1 MAHVY
6 LTTFRLLFV
15 SFLISGCGI
24 QAQIQSLLSKTT
36 TSALTINN
44 KVPFVVANS
53 LNYTS
58 FDLSGSCNS
67 ENSTVEVKING
78 TSYGSTI
85 CDGEE
90 WSKNIDLSSLP
101 DSNNHSLEVSIT
113 KVGTSSPFTSETAVL
128 LKDIIPPVVLGV
140 DDVLLPTN
148 SQVTSWSCSDANL
161 PCSYRYQITNNPGFI
176 FLTESY
182 YAVSSATINQK
193 GLQYLYVQA
202 VDLAGNPSS
211 TVQADH
217 YIGSPRIYVEGVNA
231 VDTDLSNVSLQIL
244 AVPSLVEMAIFN
256 NSTCSGPAN
265 WTTTTANVPS
275 WSLDPAHQGG
285 IATVGVKFRTA
296 TLQETGCYSDTINWV
311 SRTESIMC
319 TNSSATSSTG
329 RLVDSG
335 GLGGNHN
342 NDESCSFTLNLPGTP
357 TRITIQSVDLEE
369 DQDYLEVWVNDA
381 WMASYSGTILAQ
393 SFTTSST
400 EVLFE
405 FYSNST
411 ITKPGFIV
419 TWAPVSSAQPEFK
432 INDGDDYTFGSTVT
446 VDLPV
451 DSSLTEYYLTETN
464 GCAAGGIWQ
473 SLSPTRTWTFSD
485 PSEGVRSLFVKFR
498 NAFGEETACEGDSII
513 IKSPSLS
520 LNSHSNG
527 DYVGDNFT
535 LSGSCTPNTSIV
547 ELTHAEGTTSTTCLG
562 ESWSL
567 SSTTSAADGS
577 NLNPSIKL
585 IYNSS
590 TLLTL
595 TPSLLVWKA
604 PPTAIISG
612 LPTGSS
618 SAASFTATISGTD
631 VSHYRYKY
639 GPSIDCTDSTDYSAS
654 ASTAATVNVDQSAF
668 PAGSITFCAIGRSLI
683 NGAWQSFASASS
695 VTWIK
700 EPPLDVNF
708 VGPHEVLSEG
718 QSGVQLQVAIP
729 TTQATNTRVYYN
741 FVGDAL
747 YMIDHDLP
755 SGFIDIPAGQTTG
768 SISFNT
774 FSDTLANGDRELRVY
789 ISHGNKATL
798 GVGKRHMKIY
808 TIKDNDQTFM
818 TLDDFSFS
826 RYNGCGIWSDGK
838 LRCWGVSNS
847 SGEIGAG
854 STTRIYGMIEPDGA
868 NLYLQVSVND
878 EIACAINQAN
888 KLSCWGYNNYGALG
902 VGDTTNRNIP
912 TPVTP
917 ATDFK
922 FISANKFASC
932 AITTSDKLYCW
943 GTNTSGQVGD
953 GSGVQQ
959 TSPVPVDATENYSSV
974 SAGGSFLCGIT
985 SNNDLKCWGDNSSG
999 NFGNGG
1005 TTNSTTPV
1013 PAGGGN
1019 KFKKISVSNTT
1030 CGITTSDQAMCW
1042 GLNTY
1047 GAVGNGSSGTNV
1059 DTPFLVDSGTQYKDI
1074 STNAFYTCGV
1084 TVANQLKCWG
1094 TLPGGLEMDQSI
1106 TRLNPTALNDG
1117 INYASIVARQ
1127 YGACGIT
1134 TDGEVACF
1142 GDPWNTSLKPQRLP
1156 EAILMDSSSSYSQ
1169 VELGEY
1175 NVIAMKT
1182 TGEVVV
1188 MGPYSSSQAHR
1199 YTPVIQE
1206 AGATYAGGGVSS
1218 GHKITCYWNSSG
1230 AAKCNGNNLGGTL
1243 GDGTYASPTTFISV
1257 APSIPFARIIHGDT
1271 YCAAGLDQSGKLYTW
1286 PAGCGNP
1293 SAGTN
1298 LPSITDGANSY
1309 TQLVGGSSA
1318 YYGIT
1323 SSGVLKGWGT
1333 DWQGSLGGSD
1343 RSSPTTF
1350 DSGTTYKDIST
1361 EGYSVC
1367 GITSNDDLKCWGRN
1381 AYGKLGLGDTVS
1393 RSTPTIVDSVKYKK
1407 ISVAGDYSC
1416 GITIAD
1422 ELKCWGR
1429 VGGDPGSAT
1438 NPNPTV
1444 IDSGVPYKEL
1454 RTTPYGIT
1462 AIAVDGTLKFWNRAR
1477 FDQTPIIMAP
1487 GVNFKKL
1494 HNGVGSSG
1502 DFCAI
1507 SNSDKLYCHN
1517 YYTNRAID
1525 SIFLPRV
1532 IKEFRLAM

>member
-335 GLGGNHN
+335 GLSGNHG
-342 NDESCSFTLNLPGTP
+342 NDESCTFNLNLPGTP
-357 TRITIQSVDLEE
+357 TRITIQNIDLEDE
-369 DQDYLEVWVNDA
+369 QDYLEVWINGT
-381 WMASYSGTILAQ
+381 WMTSYTGAVLSQ
-393 SFTTSST
+393 SFTTSSNQ
-400 EVLFE
+400 VSFE
-405 FYSNST
+405 FFSNSS
-411 ITKPGFIV
+411 ITKQGFV
-419 TWAPVSSAQPEFK
+419 LTWAPVSSDQPEFK
-432 INDGDDYTFGSTVT
+432 INDGDDYSFGDTVT
-446 VDLPV
+446 AAMPV
-451 DSSLTEYYLTETN
+451 DSSLTEYYLTETS
-464 GCAAGGIWQ
+464 GCGTGGTWQ
-473 SLSPTRTWTFSD
+473 TLSPTRTWTFSD

-498 NAFGEETACEGDSII
+498 NAFNEETSCEGDSII
-513 IKSPSLS
+513 IKYPSLS
-520 LNSHSNG
+520 LDSHSNG
-527 DYVGDNFT
+527 DYVGSNFT
-535 LSGSCTPNTSIV
+535 LSGSCAPNTSLV
-547 ELTHAEGTTSTTCLG
+547 ELTHAAGTTSTICLG
-562 ESWSL
+562 ESWTIA
-567 SSTTSAADGS
+567 STTSIADGS
-577 NLNPSIKL
+577 NLSPSIRL
-585 IYNSS
+585 IYNSN
-590 TLLTL
+590 TLLTIN
-595 TPSLLVWKA
+595 PSLLVWKT
-604 PPTAIISG
+604 PPTAVISG
-612 LPTGSS
+612 LPTGASTV
-618 SAASFTATISGTD
+618 ASFTATISGTN
-631 VSHYRYKY
+631 VSNYRYKY
-639 GPSIDCTDSTDYSAS
+639 GPGIDCTDSAGYSSS
-654 ASTAATVNVDQSAF
+654 ASTAATVNVNQSAF
-668 PAGSITFCAIGRSLI
+668 PAGPVTFCAIGRSSV
-683 NGAWQSFASASS
+683 NGSWQSFASASS
-695 VTWIK
+695 VTWTK
-700 EPPLDVNF
+700 ELPIEVNF

-718 QSGVQLQVAIP
+718 QSGVQLQVTIP
-729 TTQATNTRVYYN
+729 ATQATNTRIYYN

-747 YMIDHDLP
+747 YMIDHNLAA
-755 SGFIDIPAGQTTG
+755 GYIDIPAGQTIG
-768 SISFNT
+768 SISFST
-774 FSDTLANGDRELRVY
+774 FSDALLNGDRELRVY
-789 ISHGNKATL
+789 ISHGNSSSL
-798 GVGKRHMKIY
+798 EVGKRHMKIY
-808 TIKDNDQTFM
+808 TIKDDDQTFM
-818 TLDDFSFS
+818 TIDGFSFF
-826 RYNGCGIWSDGK
+826 RYNACGIWSDGK
-838 LRCWGVSNS
+838 LRCWGTSNPF
-847 SGEIGAG
+847 GEIGSG
-854 STTRIYGMIEPDGA
+854 STAKVYGMIEPDSA
-868 NLYLQVSVND
+868 NLYSEINVND
-878 EIACAINQAN
+878 AIACAITQGN
-888 KLSCWGYNNYGALG
+888 KLKCWGDNSNGALG
-902 VGDTTNRNIP
+902 VGDTTNRSSP
-912 TPVTP
+912 TPVNP

-922 FISANKFASC
+922 SVSANRFASC
-932 AITTSDKLYCW
+932 AITTSNKLYCW
-943 GTNTSGQVGD
+943 GRNTSGQIGD

-959 TSPVPVDATENYSSV
+959 TSPVPVDAAEDYIAV
-974 SAGGSFLCGIT
+974 SAGGSFVCGIT
-985 SNNDLKCWGDNSSG
+985 SSNDLKCWGNNSAG
-999 NFGNGG
+999 TFGNGG

-1013 PAGGGN
+1013 PAAGGI
-1019 KFKKISVSNTT
+1019 KFKKISVSNTA

-1042 GLNTY
+1042 GLNNY

-1059 DTPFLVDSGTQYKDI
+1059 TTPYLVDSGTSYKDI
-1074 STNAFYTCGV
+1074 STNAYYSCGV
-1084 TVANQLKCWG
+1084 TSTNQLKCWG
-1094 TLPGGLEMDQSI
+1094 TLPGGLEMVQST
-1106 TRLNPTALNDG
+1106 TRLTPTALNDG
-1117 INYASIVARQ
+1117 FTYASILTRQ
-1127 YGACGIT
+1127 FGACGVT

-1142 GDPWNTSLKPQRLP
+1142 GDSWNQNFKPQRLP
-1156 EAILMDSSSSYSQ
+1156 EATLIDSFSTYSQ
-1169 VELGEY
+1169 VSLGEY
-1175 NVIAMKT
+1175 NAIAMKT

-1188 MGPYSSSQAHR
+1188 MGSYASSESHR
-1199 YTPVIQE
+1199 YTPVIQD
-1206 AGATYAGGGVSS
+1206 AGASYAGGGISS
-1218 GHKITCYWNSSG
+1218 GIKITCYWNSSG

-1243 GDGTYASPTTFISV
+1243 GDGTYASPTTFVSI
-1257 APSIPFARIIHGDT
+1257 APSISFANIVHGDT
-1271 YCAAGLDQSGKLYTW
+1271 YCAAGLAQSGALYTW
-1286 PAGCGNP
+1286 PSGCGNP

-1298 LPSITDGANSY
+1298 LPSLTDVANTY
-1309 TQLVGGSSA
+1309 TQLIGNSSA

-1323 SSGVLKGWGT
+1323 SAGVLKGWGT
-1333 DWQGSLGGSD
+1333 DFNGNLGGAN
-1343 RSSPTTF
+1343 RSSPTTL
-1350 DSGTTYKDIST
+1350 DSGTSYKMISNDSAT
-1361 EGYSVC
+1361 C
-1367 GITSNDDLKCWGRN
+1367 GITSDDDLKCWGYN
-1381 AYGKLGLGDTVS
+1381 TYGNLGLGDTAH
-1393 RSTPTIVDSVKYKK
+1393 RSTPTVVDSVKYKK
-1407 ISVAGDYSC
+1407 ISVAAYYSC
-1416 GITIAD
+1416 GITIDD

-1429 VGGDPGSAT
+1429 VGSDSGSPT

-1444 IDSGVPYKEL
+1444 VDSGVTYKEL
-1454 RTTPYGIT
+1454 RTTRYGIT
-1462 AIAVDGTLKFWNRAR
+1462 AIATDGTLKFWDRAR

-1507 SNSDKLYCHN
+1507 STSDKLYCLN
-1517 YYTNRAID
+1517 YYATKATD
-1525 SIFLPRV
+1525 SIFLPRI